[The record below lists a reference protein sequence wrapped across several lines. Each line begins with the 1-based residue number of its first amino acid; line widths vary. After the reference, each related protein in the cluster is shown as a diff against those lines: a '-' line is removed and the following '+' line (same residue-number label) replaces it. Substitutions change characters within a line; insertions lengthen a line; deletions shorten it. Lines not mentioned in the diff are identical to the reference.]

1 MFYQIER
8 IHPRITR
15 LWDVSRTAMY
25 LVEGSESALLID
37 TGVGVGSLKAVVES
51 VTTKPV
57 AVLLTHGHVD
67 HAMGAGEF
75 EKVYLHPADIPIYAG
90 HSMMPVRQ
98 GYVAGAAMS
107 GADPH
112 AIGQVQESDYLA
124 TKTAEDLLALEPGSV
139 FSLGDISAEVF
150 AAPGHTPGSVAVLI
164 PEERILVLGDACN
177 AFTYLFDGFCPSVA
191 QYKETLLG
199 LKAETDGK
207 YDRTLYSHGM
217 GEGTVDMITNVIAVC
232 DDILAGKT
240 DDMPFR
246 GFNGEPALIAKAMDF
261 SRFCRAD
268 GGEGNIIYNP
278 DKVR

>member
-8 IHPRITR
+8 IHPLVTRI
-15 LWDVSRTAMY
+15 WDVSRTAMY
-25 LVEGSESALLID
+25 LIEGSESAVLVD
-37 TGVGVGSLKAVVES
+37 TGVGVGSLKEVVES
-51 VTTKPV
+51 ITSKPV
-57 AVLLTHGHVD
+57 TVLLTHGHVD

-75 EKVYLHPADIPIYAG
+75 DKVYLNPADLPVYAI

-98 GYVAGAAMS
+98 GYVSGAAMS
-107 GADPH
+107 GADP
-112 AIGQVQESDYLA
+112 AMLSKVQERDYLPVKA
-124 TKTAEDLLALEPGSV
+124 AEEFHPLEPGMVLQLGEVSV
-139 FSLGDISAEVF
+139 QIL

-164 PEERILVLGDACN
+164 PEERILILGDACN

-191 QYKETLLG
+191 QYKENLLR

-207 YDRTLYSHGM
+207 YDRTLFSHGM
-217 GEGTVDMITNVIAVC
+217 GDGCTEMIANVIAVC

-246 GFNGEPALIAKAMDF
+246 GPNGEPALIAKAMDF
-261 SRFCRAD
+261 SHFCRAD
-268 GGEGNIIYNP
+268 GGEGNVIYNP